1 MTAATLAGSRSVA
14 AVGEWAADCPQEV
27 LARMGAK
34 YHPLKRRY
42 IAPHTQTFRNI
53 LKDLD
58 CVAFDQAV
66 GCWLFEQVRQ
76 GRVEE
81 DQIVLA
87 LDGKSMRGSL
97 REDGRAVHLFA
108 AMVHGEGVVVAQE
121 EVDEKSNEITAL
133 RPLLEPLDLEGA
145 LITADALH
153 CQRDHAIFIV
163 EEKKADYLLQ
173 VKANQPKLLEALQAI
188 PKEKFS
194 AEVAET
200 SRGHGR
206 MEHRYVR
213 VADVPEDIDFPHAA
227 QVVLV
232 YRERGNLAD
241 VMTSAETSYYITS
254 ASSKK
259 AGADRL
265 GPHVREHWG
274 IEALHWVRDWTFDE
288 DRHQHRA
295 ARSPARAL
303 ATMRNVAISLLRLAG
318 AKNIAAS
325 TRWVHRDATR
335 AAALLGV

>member
-1 MTAATLAGSRSVA
+1 M
-14 AVGEWAADCPQEV
+14 
-27 LARMGAK
+27 
-34 YHPLKRRY
+34 
-42 IAPHTQTFRNI
+42 
-53 LKDLD
+53 KDLD
-58 CVAFDQAV
+58 FTAFDQV
-66 GCWLFEQVRQ
+66 IGSWLFEQVRL

-81 DQIVLA
+81 EQLVLA

-97 REDGRAVHLFA
+97 REDGRAVHLLA
-108 AMVHGEGVVVAQE
+108 AMVQREGVVVAQE
-121 EVDEKSNEITAL
+121 EVDEKSNEITAV
-133 RPLLEPLDLEGA
+133 RPLLADLDLEGA

-153 CQRDHAIFIV
+153 CQRDHAVYIV
-163 EEKKADYLLQ
+163 EEKRADYLLQ
-173 VKANQPKLLEALQAI
+173 VKANQPKLLAALQAI
-188 PKEKFS
+188 PAEKFS
-194 AEVAET
+194 AEVEET

-206 MEHRYVR
+206 IEHRYVGA
-213 VADVPEDIDFPHAA
+213 ADVPEDVDFPHAA

-232 YRERGNLAD
+232 YRERADLGD
-241 VMTSAETSYYITS
+241 VMTSSETSYYITS

-303 ATMRNVAISLLRLAG
+303 ATMRNLTISLLHLAG
-318 AKNIAAS
+318 AKNIAAA
-325 TRWVHRDATR
+325 TRWVSRDATR